1 MKLLMTFNMTMMILA
16 SGCGLLDTRSYMDQM
31 VYQEDPFWI
40 PGQDFDVTPG
50 DTGRA
55 YRTMGEIHERTPASE
70 REGKVAQYE
79 RSLEAELVNLEN
91 RISDADYNYYMK
103 YRDKLATTSEKIYFL
118 KLASIGEKTSYL
130 RARGIEEDV
139 YTNPEYRMAVYQ
151 RDVLL
156 GMRKE
161 DVVSSWGSPDKRD
174 VAGNPALENERW
186 VYRRNGVT
194 KYIIFE
200 SGKVQG
206 WTEAP

>member
-1 MKLLMTFNMTMMILA
+1 MLLA
-16 SGCGLLDTRSYMDQM
+16 SGCGLLETRSYMDEM
-31 VYQEDPFWI
+31 VYQADPFWV

-55 YRTMGEIHERTPASE
+55 YRSMDEIIERTPASD
-70 REGKVAQYE
+70 REGKIAEYN
-79 RSLEAELVNLEN
+79 RSLEAELINLEN
-91 RISDADYNYYMK
+91 RVPDGDYNHYLK

-118 KLASIGEKTSYL
+118 KLSSMGEKNNYL

-161 DVVSSWGSPDKRD
+161 DVVSSWGTPDKRD
-174 VAGNPALENERW
+174 IAGNPALENERW
-186 VYRRNGVT
+186 VYRKDGVT

-200 SGKVQG
+200 NGKVQG